1 MRQPR
6 QQIPN
11 AFDLSNSQWTTLN
24 QMIRLW
30 VVGKKAMAVAA
41 KALGDETLFASLH
54 QLALKVDH
62 EMRS

>member
-1 MRQPR
+1 MDDAEPDD
-6 QQIPN
+6 PS
-11 AFDLSNSQWTTLN
+11 L
-24 QMIRLW
+24 